1 MNGTPS
7 SLKLIDSVPSMGCVL
22 RLHHSGFF
30 CLVNGKNDSFFFFLF
45 FREKG
50 SSRKRNIG
58 VLKKKRGGRIFFR
71 GDLAWNLKLNPARYE
86 RSWMVVEFGE
96 EGGEIRST
104 QLFSSY
110 IKTGE
115 EESWPQLSP
124 KKILPSTEKF
134 SRHGSNRPLKLYFVL
149 YSRKGE
155 KGRDKSA
162 RISSLLSLF
171 ASPLSLGSARLG
183 SARRNVVALPPDIPV
198 LGPKSI

>member
-1 MNGTPS
+1 
-7 SLKLIDSVPSMGCVL
+7 
-22 RLHHSGFF
+22 
-30 CLVNGKNDSFFFFLF
+30 
-45 FREKG
+45 
-50 SSRKRNIG
+50 
-58 VLKKKRGGRIFFR
+58 
-71 GDLAWNLKLNPARYE
+71 
-86 RSWMVVEFGE
+86 MVVEFGE

-171 ASPLSLGSARLG
+171 PSPLSLGSARLG
-183 SARRNVVALPPDIPV
+183 SARRNVVALPPTSPSSAQNQYRRRYRRRRRRRRFHPGFSRPSVRLHLSFPSDLVPRVSLSPSLSYPLPPPRQFIHSLTRRFGFV
-198 LGPKSI
+198 ELKYNITNRF